1 MLSSGRQRWYAPGCG
16 ASPASDAG
24 EAVEYREAVPETA
37 EDVLTAFWARTRAAH
52 PGLPVGMPE
61 AWAFGATPEHADG
74 LLELVLDGTKTA
86 TSSALWD
93 HETTGEPVPRPGEL
107 SIILDG
113 AGRPRAVLET
123 TAVEILPFD
132 GVSAE
137 HARAEGEGDRSLATW
152 RAIHERYWR
161 RHAQNPRGFEPTMPV
176 VCERFRLV
184 HAEPADRASGP
195 G

>member
-1 MLSSGRQRWYAPGCG
+1 M
-16 ASPASDAG
+16 
-24 EAVEYREAVPETA
+24 PETA
-37 EDVLTAFWARTRAAH
+37 DDVLTAFWAWSRAEH
-52 PGLPVGMPE
+52 PGLPVEVPE

-93 HETTGEPVPRPGEL
+93 HEATGEPVPRPGDL

-123 TAVEILPFD
+123 TAVEILPF
-132 GVSAE
+132 GEVSEE
-137 HARAEGEGDRSLATW
+137 HARAEGEGERTLAAW

-161 RHAQNPRGFEPTMPV
+161 RHAQNPRGFDPAMPV
-176 VCERFRLV
+176 VCERFRLL
-184 HAEPADRASGP
+184 HADTPNRASGP
-195 G
+195 R

>member
-61 AWAFGATPEHADG
+61 AWAFGATP
-74 LLELVLDGTKTA
+74 
-86 TSSALWD
+86 
-93 HETTGEPVPRPGEL
+93 
-107 SIILDG
+107 
-113 AGRPRAVLET
+113 ET